1 MEYELP
7 EEILDIAKA
16 IQAEGGRALLVGGFV
31 RDIALK
37 RTSKDYDFEVY
48 GLELNKLEEVLAGF
62 GEVIAVGKAFGVLR
76 IKSFEVDIS
85 LPRRDNKTGA
95 GHRGFMVELDPN
107 LSFKEAATR
116 RDLTIN
122 SMGLDPL
129 TGEILDPHGGLDD
142 LKAGVLRATDPT
154 AFSEDPLR
162 GLRVAQFAARFAMQ
176 ADAELLELCRQ
187 LDLSELP
194 GERLYWE
201 FYKLLM
207 KGNKPSVGMTFL
219 RDSGLLRFFPEIEA
233 LIDVPQSPQW
243 HPEGDVWIHT
253 LMCLDV
259 AATLRTGE
267 TFEDEVLMF
276 GILCHDFGKPVA
288 TTIEEDGR
296 IRAINH
302 ENRGIA
308 PTQRFL
314 EQLKV
319 GKKLTEAISVIVACH
334 LCPSQFAKQG
344 AGKAAYRRL
353 ARKLDRA
360 GVNIALLERVGRADS
375 LGRTTENA
383 LKGLYPSGKIF
394 LEQAAAAQ
402 VVQGPSEDAVQG
414 RHLIE
419 RGYSPGP
426 EFGKMLSRCRDI
438 QDETG
443 LQDPAQIIEQAL
455 NQKIE

>member
-1 MEYELP
+1 MDYELP
-7 EEILDIAKA
+7 EEILNIAKA
-16 IQAEGGRALLVGGFV
+16 IQAKGGRALLVGGFV

-37 RTSKDYDFEVY
+37 RASKDYDFEVY
-48 GLELNKLEEVLAGF
+48 GLELHELEEVLGEF

-85 LPRRDNKTGA
+85 LPRRDNKTGS

-116 RDLTIN
+116 RDLTVN

-129 TGEILDPHGGLDD
+129 TGEILDPHGGLED
-142 LKAGVLRATDPT
+142 LKAGVLRATDPG

-162 GLRVAQFAARFAMQ
+162 GLRVAQFASRFDMQ
-176 ADAELLELCRQ
+176 ANEELLELCRA

-207 KGNKPSVGMTFL
+207 KGKRPSVGMTFL
-219 RDSGLLRFFPEIEA
+219 RDSGLLKFFPEIEA

-259 AATLRTGE
+259 AATLRTGDA
-267 TFEDEVLMF
+267 FEDEVLMF
-276 GILCHDFGKPVA
+276 GILCHDFGKPES
-288 TTIEEDGR
+288 TTIEDDGR

-302 ENRGIA
+302 ETRGVA

-314 EQLKV
+314 AQLRV
-319 GKKLTEAISVIVACH
+319 GKKLTDAICAVVEFH

-344 AGKAAYRRL
+344 AGKSAYRRL

-360 GVNIALLERVGRADS
+360 GINIALLERIGRADS

-383 LKGLYPSGKIF
+383 LKGLYPSGEIF
-394 LEQAAAAQ
+394 LEQAKAAQ
-402 VVQGPSEDAVQG
+402 VVEGPRDDAVQG

-419 RGYSPGP
+419 RGYAPGP
-426 EFGKMLSRCRDI
+426 EFGKMLSKCRDI

-443 LQDPAQIIEQAL
+443 LSDPAQIIERVLAE
-455 NQKIE
+455 KIE

>member
-1 MEYELP
+1 MNYELP
-7 EEILDIAKA
+7 QDILNIAKA
-16 IQAEGGRALLVGGFV
+16 VKDKGGRTLLVGGYV
-31 RDIALK
+31 RDIALE
-37 RTSKDYDFEVY
+37 RTSKDYDCEVY
-48 GLELNKLEEVLAGF
+48 GLELKDLEAVLGQF

-107 LSFKEAATR
+107 LSFREAARR
-116 RDLTIN
+116 RDLTVN

-129 TGEILDPHGGLDD
+129 TGEILDPHGGLKD
-142 LKAGVLRATDPT
+142 LEAGILRATDPL
-154 AFSEDPLR
+154 AFAEDPLR
-162 GLRVAQFAARFAMQ
+162 GLRVAQFAARFEMQ
-176 ADAELLELCRQ
+176 ADEELLELCRA

-201 FYKLLM
+201 FHKLLL
-207 KGNKPSVGMTFL
+207 KGIKPSVGMTFL
-219 RDSGLLRFFPEIEA
+219 RNAQLLKYFPEIEA

-259 AATLRTGE
+259 AASLRTGNS
-267 TFEDEVLMF
+267 FEDEVLMF
-276 GILCHDFGKPVA
+276 GILCHDFGKPES
-288 TTIEEDGR
+288 TTIEDDGR

-308 PTQRFL
+308 PSQRFL
-314 EQLKV
+314 EQLRV
-319 GKKLTEAISVIVACH
+319 GKKLTDAVSVIVECH
-334 LCPSQFAKQG
+334 LRPSQFAKQG

-353 ARKLDRA
+353 ARKLDR
-360 GVNIALLERVGRADS
+360 GGINMPLLERVGRADS

-383 LKGLYPSGKIF
+383 LQGLYPSGKIF
-394 LEQAAAAQ
+394 LEQAQLAK
-402 VVQGPSEDAVQG
+402 VLEGPSPDAVQG

-426 EFGKMLSRCRDI
+426 KFGKMLSLCRDI
-438 QDETG
+438 QDETDFT
-443 LQDPAQIIEQAL
+443 DPSQIIERAL
-455 NQKIE
+455 AKKI